1 MTITTNPDFAA
12 VVQNSI
18 LTASGNVLAN
28 DTGTGLT
35 VDTFDPSMPFVM
47 FWGGYG
53 FVKLSQDGSYVYQ
66 LMNDSEAVQSLQPGE
81 TVTEIYDYR
90 VTDGTGAEA
99 MSKLLVTITGSDG
112 SPVAVND
119 VASVSEDGTLTASG
133 NVLANDSGTGL
144 TVAGIDPAIGFLT
157 LFGARGRIK
166 LFADGSYE
174 YTLDNTSPDVQNL
187 RQGETAVEVY
197 DYIATD
203 GSRTSQA
210 SLTVSIMGSNDA
222 PVTADDAASM
232 SEDGALTSSG
242 NVLTNDSDV
251 DAGTQLLVAAPG
263 LYAGAYGMLDL
274 AADGSYTYTVTND
287 AAVQSLRA
295 GDSASDVFTY
305 LATDGIASTQG
316 RVTVAIAGAND
327 APVALAD
334 TATVLANATAPAG
347 GTVLGNDSDV
357 DAGTVLRVATP
368 GTYVGAY
375 GTLLLAQDGSYA
387 YMLDTTL
394 PAVQALRPGEQLSEV
409 FDYAATDGIASTAS
423 TLTMTI
429 DGVNDAPVTQNDSAT
444 VQEDVTLTASGNVLL
459 NDTDPDG
466 TALSLASVGLYFGA
480 YGRLALAADGS
491 YTYTLDNAAAQS
503 LQAGE
508 VVEDIFQYSAADD
521 IQTSIGQ
528 LTIQIAGSDDA
539 PVTVGDVA
547 SVREDVTL
555 AATGNVLTNDTDAD
569 SGVLSVTAGTQAGA
583 YGTLALNADGSYTY
597 TLANDTAAVQLLCG
611 GQVVSDTFSYSAS
624 DGIDSTPGTLTI
636 SVLGS
641 NDTPVLANSLSDQNA
656 LVGAEFSLTA
666 PANTFRDIDLDDALT
681 YSARRADGT
690 ALPSWLAFDPTALRF
705 SGTPGTADAG
715 MLQVRLTATDISG
728 ASADD
733 MFAIDVTSANHDLTF
748 DFQVNGVWP
757 NSTYDRENVGSP
769 GVKGTHQDVSI
780 DGKNR
785 TYGMYVGGDGSDT
798 LNGTSGSDALLLD
811 DSASPRPAGTSGPR
825 MVSIETINMGA
836 GNDVVDLTSTRYT
849 YGDVTVNGGSGRDTL
864 WTNAGNDVL
873 DGGTG
878 NDALAGGAGDDV
890 YVHQANGGDDVITET
905 SGNDTI
911 LFGPGITSRSVT
923 VRRDDNDLV
932 LSAGDNGSVT
942 VRNWFGSTSRRVE
955 TVQFADGSAWNE
967 AQLSMRANCGSYGW
981 DFGSST
987 RIAGADRPNRR
998 DSDDDDDRHRSKD
1011 DHRVKDAAEVVAA
1024 LLSQKTRY
1032 DFSALAAFM
1041 SRRYGDSNG
1050 RPLSAAEVSLKW
1062 RALQR
1067 FAQGLANVDKY
1078 AKEALLGRGHADDL
1092 LQVAAAAMGWGYE
1105 GSTGSERAAGGMSSL
1120 HGLAEGFK
1128 RL

>member
-1 MTITTNPDFAA
+1 MTITTTNDFAFVTEGSTNPA
-12 VVQNSI
+12 A
-18 LTASGNVLAN
+18 TGNVLA
-28 DTGTGLT
+28 
-35 VDTFDPSMPFVM
+35 
-47 FWGGYG
+47 
-53 FVKLSQDGSYVYQ
+53 K
-66 LMNDSEAVQSLQPGE
+66 
-81 TVTEIYDYR
+81 
-90 VTDGTGAEA
+90 
-99 MSKLLVTITGSDG
+99 
-112 SPVAVND
+112 
-119 VASVSEDGTLTASG
+119 
-133 NVLANDSGTGL
+133 DSGTGL
-144 TVAGIDPAIGFLT
+144 ILADIPTSGTFI
-157 LFGARGRIK
+157 FGGYGRIK
-166 LFADGSYE
+166 LFADGSYQ
-174 YTLDNTSPDVQNL
+174 YTLDNSSPDVQNL
-187 RQGETAVEVY
+187 SPGETVQEQYPYV
-197 DYIATD
+197 ATD
-203 GSRTSQA
+203 GIDFVQGM
-210 SLTVSIMGSNDA
+210 LTVNITGIDQTAAPVAVNDAVSVSEDGTAQVIGNVLANDAGIGLTVQNPGLQFGGYGGLLNLSTDGSYQYTLDNSSITVQSLREGEVVTEEYNYSAVNSNGSASALLIVQIIGQNDA
-222 PVTADDAASM
+222 PVTADDAASL
-232 SEDGALTSSG
+232 SEDGMLTASG

-251 DAGTQLLVAAPG
+251 DAATLLAVAG
-263 LYAGAYGMLDL
+263 FGSFAGAYGTLEL
-274 AADGSYTYTVTND
+274 NADGSYTYTLAND
-287 AAVQSLRA
+287 AVQSLQA
-295 GDSASDVFTY
+295 GETASDVFTY
-305 LATDGIASTQG
+305 LAADGIASTEG
-316 RVTVAIAGAND
+316 HLTFAIAGAND

-334 TATVLANATAPAG
+334 TATVLANASGPANG
-347 GTVLGNDSDV
+347 SVLNNDSDV
-357 DAGTVLRVATP
+357 DAGTLLRVVTP
-368 GTYVGAY
+368 GTYAGAY

-387 YMLDTTL
+387 YVLDATL
-394 PAVQALRPGEQLSEV
+394 PAVQALRPGEQLAEV
-409 FDYAATDGIASTAS
+409 FDYAATDGITSAAS
-423 TLTMTI
+423 TLTVTI
-429 DGVNDAPVTQNDSAT
+429 DGVNDAPVTQNDSAF

-480 YGRLALAADGS
+480 YGQVVLAADGS

-503 LQAGE
+503 LRAGE

-521 IQTSIGQ
+521 VQTSIGQ

-555 AATGNVLTNDTDAD
+555 GATGNVLTNDTDAD

-624 DGIDSTPGTLTI
+624 DGIDSTPGALTI

-641 NDTPVLANSLSDQNA
+641 NDTPVLANSLSDQDA
-656 LVGAEFSLTA
+656 QVGAEFTLTA

-681 YSARRADGT
+681 YSAHTAAGA
-690 ALPSWLAFDPTALRF
+690 ALPSWLSFDPTALRF

-748 DFQVNGVWP
+748 DFQVNAVWP

-864 WTNAGNDVL
+864 WTNAGDDVL

-955 TVQFADGSAWNE
+955 TVQFADGSAWSE

-1120 HGLAEGFK
+1120 HGLAEGFR